1 MNIKEETVYS
11 NVETANSKQL
21 AILKKHFPN
30 CFDRDGNFIQERM
43 LEVVNDSEIELSK
56 ESYSL
61 NWLGKSYSRLL
72 ANLPPKTLI
81 HADVEHNTQDRHK
94 DSNNLL
100 IKGDNLEV
108 LKHLVNAYS
117 EKVKMIYIDPPYN
130 TGSDGFVYNDDRKF
144 TKEQLAELAGID
156 LDEAERILSFAD
168 QGSSSHSAWLTFMYP
183 RLYVAREL
191 LADDGVIFI
200 SIDDNEVSQLKSLC
214 DEIFGEFNFLG
225 QLIWNTEGNT
235 DNQYKI
241 KVNHEYILA
250 YYKDSRFSDEAIG
263 YVIDPHTP
271 EDSNLRKGFA
281 DNNINKNNP
290 ANPPSI
296 IELPIGFP
304 CAEKELVYTAKKV
317 DEEFFEQAYDEKF
330 ISDELKV
337 KYNIEKK
344 TGLPVK
350 LDDMV
355 VKDYKL
361 TKPCRIFVGL
371 ANKNKLLE
379 FISNDCKPI
388 LDDGS
393 PIEFYINASAAV
405 RYRKERDKAR
415 NILSVLKDFG
425 TTEKSKTELKKD
437 GIYFDYP
444 KPVNLIKYLIQVGCE
459 SDERIVLD
467 FFAGSGST
475 AQALYNLD
483 EEENKNRQ
491 FVLVQLDEPI
501 KNKNDKSGS
510 KTIFDITKSR
520 ILNSVSKFSNTRLG
534 FKIFETVE
542 DFRVEEAEKELTLSN
557 LTMFDDVLLT
567 DEQYQ
572 TLLTTWVL
580 YDGSEL
586 TTPIYDIDLDGYRA
600 HLCDRRLYMI
610 APDFSSK
617 ALKALLHKLD
627 DTDDRDFDPNKIIY
641 YANNFDSVKQMELNE
656 ALKSYANK
664 KSIEIDVVV
673 RN

>member
-43 LEVVNDSEIELSK
+43 LEIVHDNEIELSK

-81 HADVEHNTQDRHK
+81 REDVEHNAQDKHK
-94 DSNNLL
+94 NSKNLL

-117 EKVKMIYIDPPYN
+117 EKVKVIYIDPPYN

-144 TKEQLAELAGID
+144 TKEQLAELAGLD
-156 LDEAERILSFAD
+156 MDEAERILSFAD
-168 QGSSSHSAWLTFMYP
+168 QGSSSHSAWLTFIYP

-191 LADDGVIFI
+191 LKEDGIIFI
-200 SIDDNEVSQLKSLC
+200 SIDDHEFSQLKIVC
-214 DEIFGEFNFLG
+214 DEVFGEQNFVGNIVRATGQTTGQDSGGLG
-225 QLIWNTEGNT
+225 TSF
-235 DNQYKI
+235 D
-241 KVNHEYILA
+241 YI
-250 YYKDSRFSDEAIG
+250 
-263 YVIDPHTP
+263 
-271 EDSNLRKGFA
+271 
-281 DNNINKNNP
+281 
-290 ANPPSI
+290 
-296 IELPIGFP
+296 
-304 CAEKELVYTAKKV
+304 LVYTKKSDVDLSGLPLTEYDLKRFQNKDDVGYYAYDQMRKTGSNDKREDRPNMFYPVMDPDGNEVFPIATAGYEGRWRFSQESYLKHVENNMVLWKKTKRNGQEVWWPYIKYYVEGRTKRPSPLWTDMEGNKKAARDLRSLFDGKKV
-317 DEEFFEQAYDEKF
+317 FDF
-330 ISDELKV
+330 
-337 KYNIEKK
+337 
-344 TGLPVK
+344 P
-350 LDDMV
+350 
-355 VKDYKL
+355 
-361 TKPCRIFVGL
+361 
-371 ANKNKLLE
+371 
-379 FISNDCKPI
+379 KPI
-388 LDDGS
+388 QVIQNLVHIA
-393 PIEFYINASAAV
+393 PNAS
-405 RYRKERDKAR
+405 
-415 NILSVLKDFG
+415 KD
-425 TTEKSKTELKKD
+425 D
-437 GIYFDYP
+437 
-444 KPVNLIKYLIQVGCE
+444 LI
-459 SDERIVLD
+459 LD
-467 FFAGSGST
+467 FFAGSGTT
-475 AQALYNLD
+475 AHAVMALNAID
-483 EEENKNRQ
+483 NGERKFITIQIPEK
-491 FVLVQLDEPI
+491 I
-501 KNKNDKSGS
+501 NDTSEAYKSGY
-510 KTIFDITKSR
+510 KTIFELTKDR
-520 ILNSVSKFSNTRLG
+520 LIKASNKIQEEYPDFYGDLG
-534 FKIFETVE
+534 FKIFEIAD
-542 DFRVEEAEKELTLSN
+542 DFRVEDDDKELTLSN

-627 DTDDRDFDPNKIIY
+627 DTDDRDFDPNKIVY

>member
-43 LEVVNDSEIELSK
+43 LEIVHDNEIELSK

-81 HADVEHNTQDRHK
+81 REDVEHNAQDNHK
-94 DSNNLL
+94 NSKNLL

-117 EKVKMIYIDPPYN
+117 EKVKVIYIDPPYN

-144 TKEQLAELAGID
+144 TKEQLAELAGLD
-156 LDEAERILSFAD
+156 MDEAERILSFAD
-168 QGSSSHSAWLTFMYP
+168 QGSSSHSAWLTFIYP

-191 LADDGVIFI
+191 LKEDGIIFI
-200 SIDDNEVSQLKSLC
+200 SIDDHEFSQLKIVC
-214 DEIFGEFNFLG
+214 DEVFGEQNFVGNIVRATGQTTGQDSGGLG
-225 QLIWNTEGNT
+225 TSF
-235 DNQYKI
+235 D
-241 KVNHEYILA
+241 YI
-250 YYKDSRFSDEAIG
+250 
-263 YVIDPHTP
+263 
-271 EDSNLRKGFA
+271 
-281 DNNINKNNP
+281 
-290 ANPPSI
+290 
-296 IELPIGFP
+296 
-304 CAEKELVYTAKKV
+304 LVYTKKSDVDLSGLPLTEYDLKRFQNKDDVGYYAYDQMRKTGSNDKREDRPNMFYPVMDPDGNEVFPIATAGYEGRWRFSQESYLKHVENNMVLWKKTKRNGQEVWWPYIKYYVEGRTKRPSPLWTDMEGNKKAARDLRSLFDGKKV
-317 DEEFFEQAYDEKF
+317 FDF
-330 ISDELKV
+330 
-337 KYNIEKK
+337 
-344 TGLPVK
+344 P
-350 LDDMV
+350 
-355 VKDYKL
+355 
-361 TKPCRIFVGL
+361 
-371 ANKNKLLE
+371 
-379 FISNDCKPI
+379 KPI
-388 LDDGS
+388 QVIQNLVHIA
-393 PIEFYINASAAV
+393 PNAS
-405 RYRKERDKAR
+405 
-415 NILSVLKDFG
+415 KD
-425 TTEKSKTELKKD
+425 D
-437 GIYFDYP
+437 
-444 KPVNLIKYLIQVGCE
+444 LI
-459 SDERIVLD
+459 LD
-467 FFAGSGST
+467 FFAGSGTT
-475 AQALYNLD
+475 AHAVMALNAID
-483 EEENKNRQ
+483 NGERKFITIQIPEK
-491 FVLVQLDEPI
+491 I
-501 KNKNDKSGS
+501 NDTSEAYKSGY
-510 KTIFDITKSR
+510 KTIFELTKDR
-520 ILNSVSKFSNTRLG
+520 LIKASNKIQEEYPDFYGDLG
-534 FKIFETVE
+534 FKIFEIAD
-542 DFRVEEAEKELTLSN
+542 DFRVEDDDKELTLSN

-627 DTDDRDFDPNKIIY
+627 DTDDRDFDPNKIVY

>member
-11 NVETANSKQL
+11 NIETANSKQL

-43 LEVVNDSEIELSK
+43 LEIVNENEVELSK

-81 HADVEHNTQDRHK
+81 REDVEHNAQDKHK
-94 DSNNLL
+94 DSKNLL

-117 EKVKMIYIDPPYN
+117 EKVKVIYIDPPYN

-144 TKEQLAELAGID
+144 TKEQLAELAGLD
-156 LDEAERILSFAD
+156 MDEAERILSFAD
-168 QGSSSHSAWLTFMYP
+168 QGSSSHSAWLTFIYP

-191 LADDGVIFI
+191 LKEDGIIFI
-200 SIDDNEVSQLKSLC
+200 SIDDHEFSQLKIVC
-214 DEIFGEFNFLG
+214 DEVFGEQNFVGNIVRATGQTTGQDSGGLG
-225 QLIWNTEGNT
+225 TSF
-235 DNQYKI
+235 D
-241 KVNHEYILA
+241 YI
-250 YYKDSRFSDEAIG
+250 
-263 YVIDPHTP
+263 
-271 EDSNLRKGFA
+271 
-281 DNNINKNNP
+281 
-290 ANPPSI
+290 
-296 IELPIGFP
+296 
-304 CAEKELVYTAKKV
+304 LVYTKKSDVDLSGLPLTEYDLKRFQNKDDVGYYAYDQMRKTGSNDKREDRPNMFYPVMDPDGNEVFPIATAGYEGRWRFSQESYLKHVENNMVLWKKTKRNGQEVWWPYIKYYVEGRTKRPSPLWTDMEGNKKAARDLRSLFDGKKV
-317 DEEFFEQAYDEKF
+317 FDF
-330 ISDELKV
+330 
-337 KYNIEKK
+337 
-344 TGLPVK
+344 P
-350 LDDMV
+350 
-355 VKDYKL
+355 
-361 TKPCRIFVGL
+361 
-371 ANKNKLLE
+371 
-379 FISNDCKPI
+379 KPI
-388 LDDGS
+388 QVIQNLVHIA
-393 PIEFYINASAAV
+393 PNAS
-405 RYRKERDKAR
+405 
-415 NILSVLKDFG
+415 KD
-425 TTEKSKTELKKD
+425 D
-437 GIYFDYP
+437 
-444 KPVNLIKYLIQVGCE
+444 LI
-459 SDERIVLD
+459 LD
-467 FFAGSGST
+467 FFAGSGTT
-475 AQALYNLD
+475 AHAVMALNAIDNGERKFITIQIPEKIHDTSEAY
-483 EEENKNRQ
+483 
-491 FVLVQLDEPI
+491 
-501 KNKNDKSGS
+501 KSGY
-510 KTIFDITKSR
+510 KTIFELTKDR
-520 ILNSVSKFSNTRLG
+520 LIKASNKIQEEYPDFYGDLG
-534 FKIFETVE
+534 FKIFEIAD
-542 DFRVEEAEKELTLSN
+542 DFRVEDDDKELTLSN

-627 DTDDRDFDPNKIIY
+627 DTDDRDFDPNKIVY

>member
-11 NVETANSKQL
+11 NIETANSKQL

-43 LEVVNDSEIELSK
+43 LEIVNDNEVELSK

-81 HADVEHNTQDRHK
+81 RGDVKHNAQDEHK
-94 DSNNLL
+94 DSKNLL
-100 IKGDNLEV
+100 FKGDNLEV

-130 TGSDGFVYNDDRKF
+130 TGKDGFTYIDDRSF
-144 TKEQLAELAGID
+144 TKEQLIELVGMD
-156 LDEAERILSFAD
+156 EDEAIRTLDFID
-168 QGSSSHSAWLTFMYP
+168 KGSSSHSAWLTFMYP

-191 LADDGVIFI
+191 MSDDGVIFI
-200 SIDDNEVSQLKSLC
+200 SLDDNELSQLKIIC
-214 DEIFGEFNFLG
+214 DEIFGESNHLG
-225 QLIWNTEGNT
+225 NVIWKNVT
-235 DNQYKI
+235 DNNPTNI
-241 KVNHEYILA
+241 AVEHEYIVAFAKNKERLEGEWKSGVSDLKDYLLKVEDDLLREHDDLDA
-250 YYKDSRFSDEAIG
+250 LQAEYTSWYRQNKSQLSSLENYKFIDKGGIYAGLRGVHNPGKEGYRYDIIHPVTGKPCKQPLMGYRFPEATMNQMI
-263 YVIDPHTP
+263 
-271 EDSNLRKGFA
+271 EDK
-281 DNNINKNNP
+281 K
-290 ANPPSI
+290 I
-296 IELPIGFP
+296 IFGQDDT
-304 CAEKELVYTAKKV
+304 KLVEIKV
-317 DEEFFEQAYDEKF
+317 YLKDYHEKF
-330 ISDELKV
+330 SSVITLDGRSGANELR
-337 KYNIEKK
+337 ELFPEMKK
-344 TGLPVK
+344 AFSNPKSTQ
-350 LDDMV
+350 
-355 VKDYKL
+355 
-361 TKPCRIFVGL
+361 
-371 ANKNKLLE
+371 LLE
-379 FISNDCKPI
+379 QLISFSCSNS
-388 LDDGS
+388 G
-393 PIEFYINASAAV
+393 
-405 RYRKERDKAR
+405 
-415 NILSVLKDFG
+415 
-425 TTEKSKTELKKD
+425 
-437 GIYFDYP
+437 
-444 KPVNLIKYLIQVGCE
+444 
-459 SDERIVLD
+459 IVLD
-467 FFAGSGST
+467 FFAGSGTTANAVAELNHRTGST
-475 AQALYNLD
+475 YQYIS
-483 EEENKNRQ
+483 
-491 FVLVQLDEPI
+491 VQLDECNKIDSEPY
-501 KNKNDKSGS
+501 KNGY
-510 KTIFDITKSR
+510 KTIFDITKER
-520 ILNSVSKFSNTRLG
+520 LKRVSMKTNQG
-534 FKIFETVE
+534 FKVFETVE
-542 DFRVEEAEKELTLSN
+542 DFRVEEDEKELTLSN

-586 TTPIYDIDLDGYRA
+586 TTPIYDIDLDGYIA

>member
-43 LEVVNDSEIELSK
+43 LEIVNDNEVELSK

-81 HADVEHNTQDRHK
+81 RGDVEHNAQDEHK
-94 DSNNLL
+94 DSKNLL
-100 IKGDNLEV
+100 FKGDNLEV

-130 TGSDGFVYNDDRKF
+130 TGKDGFTYIDDRSF
-144 TKEQLAELAGID
+144 TKEQLIELVGMD
-156 LDEAERILSFAD
+156 EDEAIRTLDFID
-168 QGSSSHSAWLTFMYP
+168 KGSSSHSAWLTFMYP

-191 LADDGVIFI
+191 MSDDGVIFI
-200 SIDDNEVSQLKSLC
+200 SLDDNELSQLKIIC
-214 DEIFGEFNFLG
+214 DEIFGESNHLG
-225 QLIWNTEGNT
+225 NVIWKNVT
-235 DNQYKI
+235 DNNPTNI
-241 KVNHEYILA
+241 AVEHEYIVAFAKNKERLEGEWKSGVSDLKDYLLKVEDDLLSEHDDLDA
-250 YYKDSRFSDEAIG
+250 LQAEYTNWYRQNKSQLGSLENYKFIDKGGIYAGLRGVHNPGKEGYRYDIIHPVTGKPCKQPLMGYRFPKATMNQMI
-263 YVIDPHTP
+263 
-271 EDSNLRKGFA
+271 EDK
-281 DNNINKNNP
+281 K
-290 ANPPSI
+290 I
-296 IELPIGFP
+296 IFGQDDT
-304 CAEKELVYTAKKV
+304 KLVEIKV
-317 DEEFFEQAYDEKF
+317 YLKDYQEKF
-330 ISDELKV
+330 SSVINLDGRSGANELR
-337 KYNIEKK
+337 ELFPEMKK
-344 TGLPVK
+344 AFSNPKSTQ
-350 LDDMV
+350 
-355 VKDYKL
+355 
-361 TKPCRIFVGL
+361 
-371 ANKNKLLE
+371 LLE
-379 FISNDCKPI
+379 QLISFSCSNS
-388 LDDGS
+388 G
-393 PIEFYINASAAV
+393 
-405 RYRKERDKAR
+405 
-415 NILSVLKDFG
+415 
-425 TTEKSKTELKKD
+425 
-437 GIYFDYP
+437 
-444 KPVNLIKYLIQVGCE
+444 
-459 SDERIVLD
+459 IVLD
-467 FFAGSGST
+467 FFAGSGTTANAVAELNHRTGST
-475 AQALYNLD
+475 YQYIS
-483 EEENKNRQ
+483 
-491 FVLVQLDEPI
+491 VQLDECNKIDSEPY
-501 KNKNDKSGS
+501 KNGY
-510 KTIFDITKSR
+510 KTIFDITKER
-520 ILNSVSKFSNTRLG
+520 LKRVSIKTNQG
-534 FKIFETVE
+534 FKVFETVE
-542 DFRVEEAEKELTLSN
+542 DFRVEEDDKELTLSN

-627 DTDDRDFDPNKIIY
+627 DTDDRDFDPNKIVY

>member
-43 LEVVNDSEIELSK
+43 LEIVHDNEIELSK

-81 HADVEHNTQDRHK
+81 REDVEHNAQDKHK
-94 DSNNLL
+94 NSKNLL
-100 IKGDNLEV
+100 IQGDNLEV

-130 TGSDGFVYNDDRKF
+130 TGKDGFTYIDDRSF
-144 TKEQLAELAGID
+144 TKEQLIELVGMD
-156 LDEAERILSFAD
+156 EDEAIRTLDFID
-168 QGSSSHSAWLTFMYP
+168 KGSSSHSAWLTFMYP

-191 LADDGVIFI
+191 MSDDGVIFI
-200 SIDDNEVSQLKSLC
+200 SLDDNELSQLKIIC
-214 DEIFGEFNFLG
+214 DEIFGESNHLG
-225 QLIWNTEGNT
+225 NVIWKNVT
-235 DNQYKI
+235 DNNPTNI
-241 KVNHEYILA
+241 AVEHEYIVAFAKNKERLEGEWKSGVSDLKDYLLKVEDDLLREHDDLDA
-250 YYKDSRFSDEAIG
+250 LQAEYTSWYRQNKSQLGSLENYKFIDKGGIYAGLRGVHNPGKEGYRYDIIHPVTGKPCKQPLMGYRFPEATMNQMI
-263 YVIDPHTP
+263 
-271 EDSNLRKGFA
+271 EDK
-281 DNNINKNNP
+281 K
-290 ANPPSI
+290 I
-296 IELPIGFP
+296 IFGQDDT
-304 CAEKELVYTAKKV
+304 KLVEIKV
-317 DEEFFEQAYDEKF
+317 YLKDYQEKF
-330 ISDELKV
+330 SSVITLDGRSGANELR
-337 KYNIEKK
+337 ELFPEMKK
-344 TGLPVK
+344 AFSNPKSTQ
-350 LDDMV
+350 
-355 VKDYKL
+355 
-361 TKPCRIFVGL
+361 
-371 ANKNKLLE
+371 LLE
-379 FISNDCKPI
+379 QLISFSCSNS
-388 LDDGS
+388 G
-393 PIEFYINASAAV
+393 
-405 RYRKERDKAR
+405 
-415 NILSVLKDFG
+415 
-425 TTEKSKTELKKD
+425 
-437 GIYFDYP
+437 
-444 KPVNLIKYLIQVGCE
+444 
-459 SDERIVLD
+459 IVLD
-467 FFAGSGST
+467 FFAGSGTTANAVAELNHRTGST
-475 AQALYNLD
+475 YQYIS
-483 EEENKNRQ
+483 
-491 FVLVQLDEPI
+491 VQLDECNKIDSEPY
-501 KNKNDKSGS
+501 KNGYE
-510 KTIFDITKSR
+510 TIFDITKER
-520 ILNSVSKFSNTRLG
+520 LKRVSMKTNQG
-534 FKIFETVE
+534 FKVFETVE
-542 DFRVEEAEKELTLSN
+542 DFRVEEDEKELTLSN

>member
-11 NVETANSKQL
+11 NSETANSKQL

-43 LEVVNDSEIELSK
+43 LEVVNDGEIELSK

-81 HADVEHNTQDRHK
+81 YADVEHNSQDRHK
-94 DSNNLL
+94 DSKNLL

-117 EKVKMIYIDPPYN
+117 EKIKMIYIDPPYN

-144 TKEQLAELAGID
+144 TKEQLAELAGLDI
-156 LDEAERILSFAD
+156 DEAERILSFAD

-191 LADDGVIFI
+191 LRQDGVILI
-200 SIDDNEVSQLKSLC
+200 SIDDHEHSQLKILC
-214 DEIFGEFNFLG
+214 DEIFGEANFISSFIWQGGKKNDSKRLSVSHDYILVYVKNDEYLKLNEVVWEERKEG
-225 QLIWNTEGNT
+225 LDSIYQKVAELLKTHGEDYSEASRELAKWYKSLPSDNPAKEHAHYRFVDKDGAYYGGDMSSPSYRKNLIFDWKGYKCPANGWRYNESAMADLDRRNLLLYPDSKDKRIQYKRYLHNTET
-235 DNQYKI
+235 WSPSTYF
-241 KVNHEYILA
+241 
-250 YYKDSRFSDEAIG
+250 YKDRRAASKQLKKLLGENVFDFPKDVDVIAKLIRIFTDEA
-263 YVIDPHTP
+263 D
-271 EDSNLRKGFA
+271 
-281 DNNINKNNP
+281 
-290 ANPPSI
+290 
-296 IELPIGFP
+296 
-304 CAEKELVYTAKKV
+304 LVV
-317 DEEFFEQAYDEKF
+317 
-330 ISDELKV
+330 
-337 KYNIEKK
+337 
-344 TGLPVK
+344 
-350 LDDMV
+350 
-355 VKDYKL
+355 
-361 TKPCRIFVGL
+361 
-371 ANKNKLLE
+371 
-379 FISNDCKPI
+379 
-388 LDDGS
+388 
-393 PIEFYINASAAV
+393 
-405 RYRKERDKAR
+405 
-415 NILSVLKDFG
+415 
-425 TTEKSKTELKKD
+425 
-437 GIYFDYP
+437 
-444 KPVNLIKYLIQVGCE
+444 
-459 SDERIVLD
+459 D

-475 AQALYNLD
+475 AEAVFKVNSTDGKSNRFISVQIP
-483 EEENKNRQ
+483 ENTE
-491 FVLVQLDEPI
+491 V
-501 KNKNDKSGS
+501 KSNAYKAGY
-510 KTIFDITKSR
+510 KTIFEITKKR
-520 ILNSVSKFSNTRLG
+520 ITKASEIIELENPKYQSDLG

-542 DFRVEEAEKELTLSN
+542 DFRVEEDDKELALSN

-567 DEQYQ
+567 EEQYQ

>member
-11 NVETANSKQL
+11 NIETANSKQL

-43 LEVVNDSEIELSK
+43 LEIVHDNEIELSK

-81 HADVEHNTQDRHK
+81 RGDVDHNAQDEHK
-94 DSNNLL
+94 DSKNLL
-100 IKGDNLEV
+100 FKGDNLEV

-130 TGSDGFVYNDDRKF
+130 TGKDGFTYIDDRSF
-144 TKEQLAELAGID
+144 TKEQLIELVGMD
-156 LDEAERILSFAD
+156 EDEAIRTLDFID
-168 QGSSSHSAWLTFMYP
+168 KGSSSHSAWLTFMYP

-191 LADDGVIFI
+191 MSDDGVIFI
-200 SIDDNEVSQLKSLC
+200 SLDDNELSQLKIIC
-214 DEIFGEFNFLG
+214 DEIFGESNHLG
-225 QLIWNTEGNT
+225 NVIWKNVT
-235 DNQYKI
+235 DNNPTNI
-241 KVNHEYILA
+241 AVEHEYIVAFAKNKERLEGEWKSGVSDLKDYLLKVEDDLLREHDDLDA
-250 YYKDSRFSDEAIG
+250 LQAEYTSWYRQNKSQLGSLENYKFIDKGGIYAGLRGVHNPGKEGYRYDIIHPVTGKPCKQPLMGYRFPKATMNQMI
-263 YVIDPHTP
+263 
-271 EDSNLRKGFA
+271 EDK
-281 DNNINKNNP
+281 K
-290 ANPPSI
+290 I
-296 IELPIGFP
+296 IFGQDDT
-304 CAEKELVYTAKKV
+304 KLVEIKV
-317 DEEFFEQAYDEKF
+317 YLKDYQEKF
-330 ISDELKV
+330 SSVINLDGRSGANELR
-337 KYNIEKK
+337 ELFPEMKK
-344 TGLPVK
+344 AFSNPKSTQ
-350 LDDMV
+350 
-355 VKDYKL
+355 
-361 TKPCRIFVGL
+361 
-371 ANKNKLLE
+371 LLE
-379 FISNDCKPI
+379 QLISFSCSNS
-388 LDDGS
+388 G
-393 PIEFYINASAAV
+393 
-405 RYRKERDKAR
+405 
-415 NILSVLKDFG
+415 
-425 TTEKSKTELKKD
+425 
-437 GIYFDYP
+437 
-444 KPVNLIKYLIQVGCE
+444 
-459 SDERIVLD
+459 IVLD
-467 FFAGSGST
+467 FFAGSGTTANAVAELNHRTGST
-475 AQALYNLD
+475 YQYIS
-483 EEENKNRQ
+483 
-491 FVLVQLDEPI
+491 VQLDECNKIDSEPY
-501 KNKNDKSGS
+501 KNGY
-510 KTIFDITKSR
+510 KTIFDITKER
-520 ILNSVSKFSNTRLG
+520 LKRVSIKTNQG
-534 FKIFETVE
+534 FKVFETIE
-542 DFRVEEAEKELTLSN
+542 DFRVEEDDKELTLSN

-627 DTDDRDFDPNKIIY
+627 DTDDRDFDPNKIVY

>member
-11 NVETANSKQL
+11 NIETANSKQL

-43 LEVVNDSEIELSK
+43 LEIVHDNEIELSK

-81 HADVEHNTQDRHK
+81 RGDVDHNAQDEHK
-94 DSNNLL
+94 DSKNLL
-100 IKGDNLEV
+100 FKGDNLEV

-130 TGSDGFVYNDDRKF
+130 TGKDGFTYIDDRSF
-144 TKEQLAELAGID
+144 TKEQLIELVGMD
-156 LDEAERILSFAD
+156 EDEAIRTLDFID
-168 QGSSSHSAWLTFMYP
+168 KGSSSHSAWLTFMYP

-191 LADDGVIFI
+191 MSDDGVIFI
-200 SIDDNEVSQLKSLC
+200 SLDDNELSQLKIIC
-214 DEIFGEFNFLG
+214 DEIFGESNHLG
-225 QLIWNTEGNT
+225 NVIWKNVT
-235 DNQYKI
+235 DNNPTNI
-241 KVNHEYILA
+241 AVEHEYIVAFAKNKERLEGEWKSGVSDLKDYLLKVEDDLLREHDDLDA
-250 YYKDSRFSDEAIG
+250 LQAEYTSWYRQNKSQLGSLENYKFIDKGGIYAGLRGVHNPGKEGYRYDIIHPVTGKPCKQPLMGYRFPKATMNQMI
-263 YVIDPHTP
+263 
-271 EDSNLRKGFA
+271 EDK
-281 DNNINKNNP
+281 K
-290 ANPPSI
+290 I
-296 IELPIGFP
+296 IFGQDDT
-304 CAEKELVYTAKKV
+304 KLVEIKV
-317 DEEFFEQAYDEKF
+317 YLKDYQEKF
-330 ISDELKV
+330 SSVINLDGRSGANELR
-337 KYNIEKK
+337 ELFPEMKK
-344 TGLPVK
+344 AFSNPKSTQ
-350 LDDMV
+350 
-355 VKDYKL
+355 
-361 TKPCRIFVGL
+361 
-371 ANKNKLLE
+371 LLE
-379 FISNDCKPI
+379 QLISFSCSNS
-388 LDDGS
+388 G
-393 PIEFYINASAAV
+393 
-405 RYRKERDKAR
+405 
-415 NILSVLKDFG
+415 
-425 TTEKSKTELKKD
+425 
-437 GIYFDYP
+437 
-444 KPVNLIKYLIQVGCE
+444 
-459 SDERIVLD
+459 IVLD
-467 FFAGSGST
+467 FFAGSGTTANAVAELNHRTGST
-475 AQALYNLD
+475 YQYIS
-483 EEENKNRQ
+483 
-491 FVLVQLDEPI
+491 VQLDECNKIDSEPY
-501 KNKNDKSGS
+501 KNGY
-510 KTIFDITKSR
+510 KTIFDITKER
-520 ILNSVSKFSNTRLG
+520 LKRVSIKTNQG
-534 FKIFETVE
+534 FKVFETVE
-542 DFRVEEAEKELTLSN
+542 DFRVEEDDKELTLSN

-627 DTDDRDFDPNKIIY
+627 DTDDRDFDPNKIVY